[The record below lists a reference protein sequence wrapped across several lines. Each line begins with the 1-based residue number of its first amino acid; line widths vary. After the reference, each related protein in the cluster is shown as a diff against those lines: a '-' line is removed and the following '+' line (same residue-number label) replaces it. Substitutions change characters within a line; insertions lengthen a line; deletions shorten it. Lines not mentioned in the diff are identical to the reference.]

1 MIRIRKQD
9 KVSGITQLTRD
20 AANTVIKHRAPLG
33 LFFVIHDES
42 TIIGVDNA
50 TGDAWTEEFT
60 SLDACI
66 QWLREDSV
74 RKFLSVTFSTKKGL
88 VE

>member
-1 MIRIRKQD
+1 MQD
-9 KVSGITQLTRD
+9 KMSGITQLTRD

-33 LFFVIHDES
+33 LFFVVDEV
-42 TIIGVDNA
+42 IIGIDNT
-50 TGDAWTEEFT
+50 TGDAWTEEFKE
-60 SLDACI
+60 LDACI